1 MSISFFKKLSLID
14 LFSFNRKNS
23 QNLIKFWENRKLVK
37 LLISF
42 ICEILPG
49 WSLNERNKWNEQRWM
64 KRIHVAHKYS
74 FEYYIKCLMEG
85 MEQMVNFN
93 CRQMGFVAQKNE

>member
-1 MSISFFKKLSLID
+1 
-14 LFSFNRKNS
+14 
-23 QNLIKFWENRKLVK
+23 
-37 LLISF
+37 
-42 ICEILPG
+42 
-49 WSLNERNKWNEQRWM
+49 M